1 LDTRDRSAQKFKYLL
16 GVINETLVTTHRM
29 VISRLATLQHAETV
43 EEAKALL
50 EKLRLVELSE
60 AFRVEGL
67 CDLLEGL
74 GNGLYSRVLAA
85 RKEGYFSGKE
95 LTDMQA
101 FAMTLYDREDEVAR
115 VYSTVLTDVAG
126 QGRLLDENSLPE
138 LQGRAQEA
146 EALLTAQL
154 SDFSEKADKFM
165 RLSAP

>member
-1 LDTRDRSAQKFKYLL
+1 
-16 GVINETLVTTHRM
+16 
-29 VISRLATLQHAETV
+29 
-43 EEAKALL
+43 
-50 EKLRLVELSE
+50 
-60 AFRVEGL
+60 
-67 CDLLEGL
+67 
-74 GNGLYSRVLAA
+74 LAA